1 MRSVVRLI
9 SAGVLSAFAIGTVSA
24 ADLPRRAPPPPPPV
38 VVAPYTW
45 TGCHVG
51 IHGGFAY
58 DDYHFATLLVS
69 PTGDSFSGRSK
80 VYTSGPLG
88 GGDIGCDYRLPWNI
102 VVGVAAD
109 ADAAAIHGS
118 ISATGPLA
126 GAVGGIGGLT
136 TTTRVN
142 ALGTLRIRVGYAFDH
157 FLFTDNVL
165 IYLTGGAAYG
175 SIRDTFTGFAGPA
188 FGTWTSSRHPFGI
201 GKEPGA
207 IGIGIEKMITPN
219 LSLDV
224 QYRYQFMG
232 AATPLVPLFP
242 AGEARFGTRSMYHLA
257 RVGLNYHFNWFGPS
271 PVVARY

>member
-58 DDYHFATLLVS
+58 DDYHFATHLVS

-157 FLFTDNVL
+157 FLFTYNVL
-165 IYLTGGAAYG
+165 ISSHRRAAYG
-175 SIRDTFTGFAGPA
+175 SIRDTFFHRLCRTRHSAPGRACATRSASGR
-188 FGTWTSSRHPFGI
+188 TRRSRHRHREDDHA
-201 GKEPGA
+201 EPLA
-207 IGIGIEKMITPN
+207 RCSVP
-219 LSLDV
+219 LSIYGRGD
-224 QYRYQFMG
+224 
-232 AATPLVPLFP
+232 PLVPLFP
-242 AGEARFGTRSMYHLA
+242 AGQARFGTRST
-257 RVGLNYHFNWFGPS
+257 
-271 PVVARY
+271 